1 MPVTTVGL
9 GGGRREAG
17 SLNSGVCES
26 REQRGCKSTRG
37 AALRRSRGPR
47 LTRHPAN
54 PYCGGGGAGA
64 GARPGNALSSL
75 ALSLPTSS
83 SDIVMPVSASYWATE
98 LRTISSKDRGA
109 LVFFALSSSLA
120 AAFAPA
126 ASSVAAFFSAAC
138 GVQPARQHG
147 ERSAGAAMCKL
158 TFFDAFSAAAFSL
171 LNPPRSSDGSG
182 VPSADNPNNACDAV
196 GRESGRTRPAAR
208 RTLRRLST
216 RPRAGSRSEAACP
229 RRSRREIVVRMSSP
243 SATITQSGRCEKSAD
258 AL

>member
-1 MPVTTVGL
+1 MPLRLPQRRNAAYALPALYRKPNPVPSNPTSYSVTQYSASNYT
-9 GGGRREAG
+9 
-17 SLNSGVCES
+17 
-26 REQRGCKSTRG
+26 
-37 AALRRSRGPR
+37 
-47 LTRHPAN
+47 N
-54 PYCGGGGAGA
+54 PYGGGGGGGGD

-75 ALSLPTSS
+75 ALSLTISS

-109 LVFFALSSSLA
+109 LVFFAFSSSLA

-158 TFFDAFSAAAFSL
+158 TFFAAFSAAAFSL

-229 RRSRREIVVRMSSP
+229 RRSRREIVVRMRVSVGDNH
-243 SATITQSGRCEKSAD
+243 AIRTVRKISGRAVK
-258 AL
+258 LLTRQR